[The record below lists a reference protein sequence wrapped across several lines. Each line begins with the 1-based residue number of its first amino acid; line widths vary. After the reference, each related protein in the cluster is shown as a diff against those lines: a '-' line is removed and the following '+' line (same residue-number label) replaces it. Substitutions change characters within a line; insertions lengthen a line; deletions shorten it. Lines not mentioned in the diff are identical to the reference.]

1 MLANVA
7 FLSCFNIRKKNFS
20 YVSSSK
26 TVMSFANNLYIFSN
40 DAALYTNDIKWIFPV
55 RKNKRPTNN
64 NEMVFVNKRS
74 LFINIKC
81 YALVSVLSLPQYYS
95 EQFYF
100 SPVLCGVCVPM
111 MKIILSKHNIAHSVL
126 CTLHKMSIQ
135 FERRERA
142 RACRCTSRFY
152 LIWKVEKKSAVQLV
166 KECIKSWI

>member
-1 MLANVA
+1 MIFRETKASA
-7 FLSCFNIRKKNFS
+7 AHSHFLFLFSRTFHNKVFFYPFLPRKMYRYSTDKRYFS

-26 TVMSFANNLYIFSN
+26 TVMSVANNLYIFSN

-100 SPVLCGVCVPM
+100 NDVLWLCCAVFVCRWW
-111 MKIILSKHNIAHSVL
+111 KSFCLS
-126 CTLHKMSIQ
+126 T
-135 FERRERA
+135 
-142 RACRCTSRFY
+142 T
-152 LIWKVEKKSAVQLV
+152 
-166 KECIKSWI
+166 